1 LFYKLNTVVMKSIII
16 LFTFLFFFNNLS
28 LFSQLPNEHS
38 SIIVNLD
45 NLKNDKGLIG
55 INLFIEEDGF
65 PSDDKKSFMSQTFK
79 IKEHE
84 NTFVIK
90 NVPLGTY
97 SLSVLHDEN
106 SNFEMDTNF
115 FGKPKEGYAVSNN
128 IKPRQFG
135 PPKFKDACFKHKLN
149 DSTLELKL
157 IY

>member
-1 LFYKLNTVVMKSIII
+1 MKSITI
-16 LFTFLFFFNNLS
+16 LFTLFFFFNSSS
-28 LFSQLPNEHS
+28 LFSQLPDEHS
-38 SIIVNLD
+38 SIIVHLE

-55 INLFIEEDGF
+55 INIFIEEDGF

-79 IKEHE
+79 IKENE

-90 NVPLGTY
+90 NVPVGTY
-97 SLSVLHDEN
+97 GLSVLHDEN
-106 SNFEMDTNF
+106 SNLKMDTNY

-128 IKPRQFG
+128 IKPRNFG
-135 PPKFKDACFKHKLN
+135 PPKFKEACFKHEPN